1 MASPAAPTGPRPE
14 ASITTKVLAA
24 AAYGLV
30 SMGIMVVHKLTMTS
44 YKFPSSSFVG
54 LAQMVFTIVILYV
67 LRAFGAV
74 DFPRLS
80 WDVCRKVNPLPLLFL
95 ANLVSGL
102 GGTKAI
108 SLPMFTVLRRF
119 SIVMT
124 MAGQYFLLGK
134 PSSCAI
140 QATVWV
146 MVIGAAIAASNDLGF
161 DLGGYGMILAND
173 FFTAANG
180 IYIQKKAEA
189 RELGESGII
198 FYNALLS
205 VPLMVLFMLMTDPDV
220 FATVAAFDKWADPA
234 FILCVL
240 FVSTRPTRVLS
251 LPSRVV
257 PRCGGTPLHQSQP
270 PRFLSLS
277 HTQPTHA
284 RARTHPSGR
293 SPAAPASAWPSTTPL
308 CGARR

>member
-1 MASPAAPTGPRPE
+1 M
-14 ASITTKVLAA
+14 TTKILAA

-44 YKFPSSSFVG
+44 YNFPSSSFVG
-54 LAQMVFTIVILYV
+54 LAQMVFTIVALYV
-67 LRAFGAV
+67 LRAAGVV

-80 WDVCRKVNPLPLLFL
+80 WDVCRKVSPLPLLFL

-140 QATVWV
+140 QTTVWV
-146 MVIGAAIAASNDLGF
+146 MVVGAGIAASNDLGF
-161 DLGGYGMILAND
+161 DAGGYGMILAND

-198 FYNALLS
+198 FYNALFS
-205 VPLMVLFMLMTDPDV
+205 VPLMVLFMLMTDPHV
-220 FATVAAFDKWADPA
+220 FATVAAFDKWPDPA
-234 FILCVL
+234 FVLCVVARAFFDFCCCCCDASFSL
-240 FVSTRPTRVLS
+240 DRSRGSRAPPAQGLAAVVSAHAQARAAF
-251 LPSRVV
+251 
-257 PRCGGTPLHQSQP
+257 TPNTHS
-270 PRFLSLS
+270 
-277 HTQPTHA
+277 PTHTHA
-284 RARTHPSGR
+284 HART
-293 SPAAPASAWPSTTPL
+293 PAHTYT
-308 CGARR
+308 